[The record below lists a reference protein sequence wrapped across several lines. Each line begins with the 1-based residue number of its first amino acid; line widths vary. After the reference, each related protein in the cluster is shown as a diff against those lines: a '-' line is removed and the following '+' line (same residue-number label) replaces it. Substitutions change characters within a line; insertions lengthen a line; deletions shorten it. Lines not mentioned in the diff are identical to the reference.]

1 MIAKRLLLVLSL
13 AAFGACADKQDAP
26 DLSGPSS
33 FARTMTITATPDV
46 LLRDGQSKS
55 RIEVTVVDVNGAPV
69 RDLTVWFAGQAN
81 LGTLSA
87 QSRVTDAAG
96 KAFVDYTAPDS
107 GNDVTT
113 TLTVTPANN
122 NHQNSGART
131 VAIRLV
137 RPII

>member
-33 FARTMTITATPDV
+33 FGRTITVTATPDV

-55 RIEVTVVDVNGAPV
+55 RIEVTVVDANGAPV
-69 RDLTVWFAGQAN
+69 RDLTLWFAGQLN
-81 LGTLSA
+81 MGTLSA

-96 KAFVDYTAPDS
+96 KASVDFTAPDF
-107 GNDVTT
+107 GNDTTT
-113 TLTVTPANN
+113 TLTVTATNN
-122 NHQNSGART
+122 NHQNSEART
-131 VAIRLV
+131 VAIRLI
-137 RPII
+137 RPNF

>member
-33 FARTMTITATPDV
+33 FGRTVTVTATPDV
-46 LLRDGQSKS
+46 LLRNGQSQS
-55 RIEVTVVDVNGAPV
+55 RIDVTVIDANGAPA
-69 RDLTVWFAGQAN
+69 RDLTVFFGTQVT
-81 LGTLSA
+81 LGTVSA
-87 QSRVTDAAG
+87 QSATTDATG
-96 KAFVDYTAPDS
+96 KASVTFTAPDF
-107 GNDVTT
+107 GPDITT

-122 NHQNSGART
+122 NHQNSEART